1 MPFASRTQLVLVG
14 RVFGGC
20 RSRDHEWVPLPH
32 CSHGGTEPNVW
43 TQTTHFNMI
52 QYVFQYFHRFFFAC
66 LELLKCVV
74 RCVVTREPCLGALCL
89 VLARQRMPRTA
100 EMTYH
105 IYRVRYK
112 TDRQRCGWQVQSLPT
127 HLKVKCHIGK
137 FSNFTSGRKTRLWS
151 LEEKCSEGFR
161 PARAWIV
168 LTTTSEPP
176 CDSMRMQSWYLS
188 ILGVYFMCM
197 YVHAIYSTHTTHNTT
212 HIYLS
217 IDLSIY
223 LSTYAINQSIC
234 LAIYLSINQS
244 INQSV

>member
-1 MPFASRTQLVLVG
+1 MPFAWS
-14 RVFGGC
+14 
-20 RSRDHEWVPLPH
+20 WVSTFASLLTWRY
-32 CSHGGTEPNVW
+32 GTKCLNPN
-43 TQTTHFNMI
+43 NS
-52 QYVFQYFHRFFFAC
+52 FQYDSICISVFSPFFFAC

-176 CDSMRMQSWYLS
+176 CDSMRMQLDTWVYLVCTSCVCMYTRYTVHTRHTHTHLS
-188 ILGVYFMCM
+188 IYLP
-197 YVHAIYSTHTTHNTT
+197 IY
-212 HIYLS
+212 
-217 IDLSIY
+217 LSIY
-223 LSTYAINQSIC
+223 LSINQSIC

>member
-1 MPFASRTQLVLVG
+1 MSEYLCLTAHMEVRNQMFEPKQLI
-14 RVFGGC
+14 
-20 RSRDHEWVPLPH
+20 SIW
-32 CSHGGTEPNVW
+32 
-43 TQTTHFNMI
+43 FNM
-52 QYVFQYFHRFFFAC
+52 YFSIFTVFFAC

-137 FSNFTSGRKTRLWS
+137 FSNFISGRKTRLWS
-151 LEEKCSEGFR
+151 LEEKRSEGFR

-176 CDSMRMQSWYLS
+176 CDSMRMQLDTWVYLVCTS
-188 ILGVYFMCM
+188 CVCM
-197 YVHAIYSTHTTHNTT
+197 YTRYTVHTRHTHTH
-212 HIYLS
+212 
-217 IDLSIY
+217 LSIY
-223 LSTYAINQSIC
+223 LPTYLS
-234 LAIYLSINQS
+234 IYLSINQS
-244 INQSV
+244 V